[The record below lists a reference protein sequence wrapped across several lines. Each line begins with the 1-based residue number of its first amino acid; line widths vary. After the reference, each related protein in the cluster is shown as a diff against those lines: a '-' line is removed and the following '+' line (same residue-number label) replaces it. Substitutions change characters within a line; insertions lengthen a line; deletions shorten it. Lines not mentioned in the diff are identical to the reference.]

1 MIHGMSP
8 LRKIRG
14 RGADEFWTVIIPGE
28 LVFSAILGGW
38 GGGGGEGGYIS

>member
-8 LRKIRG
+8 LPKIRG

-28 LVFSAILGGW
+28 LVFPAILGD
-38 GGGGGEGGYIS
+38 GGVGVGVGGYIS